1 MLKFS
6 YQLLVVLHGDCW
18 HQLHFHTFRPRTM
31 LSKML
36 WQRSGEGSQPRRS
49 PKDAGGVFLALEN
62 LQCWKKEKTQL
73 DATCISHGFGLKK
86 GGREAIKQLF

>member
-6 YQLLVVLHGDCW
+6 YQLLVVLPGDCW

-62 LQCWKKEKTQL
+62 LTVLEKREDPVGCDLHKPWVWAQ
-73 DATCISHGFGLKK
+73 K
-86 GGREAIKQLF
+86 GR